1 MDSSTDSGGG
11 GDGLRLADL
20 ADACA
25 VVAAEPARSRKTAAL
40 AEVLRR
46 ARPGQVGLAVRYL
59 SGELRQRRTGVGH
72 RSLTGLPPAAPDAG
86 LAVEEVDTAF
96 AAMAEVSGTGATA
109 ARRRLLTDLF
119 ARATAPEQHLL
130 VGLVS
135 GELRQGAQAGVL
147 TDAVASAAGVPLG
160 AVRTA
165 VLLSGSLPD
174 VAEAALTQGADGL
187 ARYRLEVGR
196 PLSPMLAAP
205 GADLAEALA
214 RTPRPSV
221 EWKLDGIRVQ
231 VHRDGD
237 DVHVFTR
244 SLDEITGRVPEL
256 VEVVRS
262 LPVRS
267 VVLDGEALA
276 LLPDGRPAPF
286 QVTASRAATRSSGS
300 AVPLTPWFFDVLH
313 VDGEDL
319 LGMPLSDRVAAL
331 ERMVPERWRVP
342 RALDGFEDFAAA
354 ALAAGH
360 EGVVVKDLDA
370 PYDAG
375 RRGGSWRKVKPVHT
389 FDLVVLAAEWG
400 HGRRTGRLSNLHL
413 GARDP
418 AGGFVMLGKTFK
430 GLTDE
435 LLAWQ
440 TEALLERQESTD
452 GWTVVV
458 RPELVVEIAVDGVQT
473 SPRYPGGM
481 ALRFARVVR
490 YRPDKTADQAD
501 TVEDVR
507 RLHLG

>member
-1 MDSSTDSGGG
+1 M
-11 GDGLRLADL
+11 DGLRLVDL
-20 ADACA
+20 ADAVA

-40 AEVLRR
+40 AAVLRR
-46 ARPGQVGLAVRYL
+46 AQPGQAGLAVRYL

-72 RSLTGLPPAAPDAG
+72 RSLTGLPVAAAVAELG
-86 LAVEEVDTAF
+86 LEEVDAAF
-96 AAMAEVSGTGATA
+96 AALAAVAGTGATA

-119 ARATAPEQHLL
+119 ARATEPEQRLL
-130 VGLVS
+130 AGLVS

-147 TDAVASAAGVPLG
+147 ADAVASAAGIPLG

-214 RTPRPSV
+214 KTPRPSV

-237 DVHVFTR
+237 RVHVFTR
-244 SLDEITGRVPEL
+244 SLDEVTDRVPEL
-256 VEVVRS
+256 AEVVRA

-286 QVTASRAATRSSGS
+286 QVTASRAATRSAGS

-319 LGMPLSDRVAAL
+319 LGLPLSDRVAVL
-331 ERMVPERWRVP
+331 ERVVPERWRVP

-389 FDLVVLAAEWG
+389 FDLVVLAVEWG

-435 LLAWQ
+435 LLEWQ
-440 TEALLERQESTD
+440 TGALLERQVSTD

-501 TVEDVR
+501 TVDDVR
-507 RLHLG
+507 RLHLGG